1 MKAAGAAVVALALLG
16 GTARADACAASLA
29 RVDTFGAHRVDRP
42 VETGPCAAEA
52 ECRFT
57 DVEGVIYDTL
67 DGYVMTKEAGAAGRL
82 PWGLKPGMS
91 IAEAT
96 ARLTALGLKP
106 APARRGDRVTIEA
119 ALDGCG
125 PSWVYV
131 EFRGGRAARAGIASQ
146 P

>member
-1 MKAAGAAVVALALLG
+1 VKAVGAAALALALLG

-42 VETGPCAAEA
+42 VESGPCAGES

-57 DVEGVIYDTL
+57 DAEGVVYDTL
-67 DGYVMTKEAGAAGRL
+67 DGYIMTKEAGAAGRL

-91 IAEAT
+91 MAEAT

-106 APARRGDRVTIEA
+106 APGRRGDRNTIEA
-119 ALDGCG
+119 PLDGCG
-125 PSWVYV
+125 PTWVYV
-131 EFRGGRAARAGIASQ
+131 EFRNGKAARAGIASQ